1 MYRLLT
7 ESLLGI
13 HLEADKLQFK
23 PCIPEEWKSY
33 KIHYRYRETVY
44 HITMIHASVPGINIT
59 VDNAAV
65 KGNTVTLIDDRRDHY
80 VDVEFNI
87 LLNQDY
93 S

>member
-1 MYRLLT
+1 
-7 ESLLGI
+7 
-13 HLEADKLQFK
+13 
-23 PCIPEEWKSY
+23 
-33 KIHYRYRETVY
+33 
-44 HITMIHASVPGINIT
+44 MIHASVPGINIT